1 MNRWDGFFDS
11 IVMKRGKENM
21 NHLTYDKVENIAMA
35 YDDLHMTYEGNMLT
49 SVRDNASR
57 LPYSGATDFDGMPGE
72 NPLTY
77 NGSGSLVS
85 DAGHGIARI
94 DYDRLNN
101 PVRIQFTDGSVT
113 RYIYSA
119 ASEKLRVI
127 HQTAVPNISVAIG
140 STRELAPSEVL
151 SADSTDYLLG
161 GSLTLRN
168 GRIDKLQFEEGY
180 CQASAYGGN
189 ATQDDFSFHYYDR
202 DHLGNIRQVVR
213 ADRTTNG
220 TLVQTM
226 DYYPFGAQFCDRV
239 TDSNVQS
246 RRYNFSIEREK
257 RKLAC
262 SSEREKNRPKVNGKE
277 LDKMHG
283 LDTYDYGARQY
294 DPVLGRWD
302 RMDPLC
308 EKYYGMSPYAY
319 CANNPIN
326 AFDPD
331 GKLIVFEK
339 DASLMFKL
347 SFLITVS
354 ILKKIDCDKEYNI
367 LMNAPEIYTIHESS
381 EVSNWFD
388 PVSLKIGWN
397 PNMGLAT
404 NLGNFLSPLTRLNH
418 EFAHA
423 VHFHENQEQFFEMK
437 KGYSPDNPDYDY
449 SNPEDKEVIN
459 NTERKTAAAMGEIE
473 KDEYTREDHGGRSIR
488 VAFPFSNKSLEP
500 VDNF

>member
-1 MNRWDGFFDS
+1 
-11 IVMKRGKENM
+11 M

-85 DAGHGIARI
+85 DAGRGIARI

-220 TLVQTM
+220 TVVQRM
-226 DYYPFGAQFCDRV
+226 DYYPFGAQFCHSS
-239 TDSNVQS
+239 TASEVQS
-246 RRYNFSIEREK
+246 RKYNS
-257 RKLAC
+257 
-262 SSEREKNRPKVNGKE
+262 KE
-277 LDKMHG
+277 FDKMHG

-294 DPVLGRWD
+294 DPVTARWD
-302 RMDPLC
+302 RVDPLS
-308 EKYYGMSPYAY
+308 EKYYDVSPYVY
-319 CANNPIN
+319 CHNNPTNRVDLDGNDDYFSNTGRFLYTKGTGANIYIQQGKSFSN
-326 AFDPD
+326 FKNFDLRNMANRQMGANVVGHYAHVVGAD
-331 GKLIVFEK
+331 RNYNGKNGIIGISTLH
-339 DASLMFKL
+339 
-347 SFLITVS
+347 IT
-354 ILKKIDCDKEYNI
+354 DKEAGVLGGTKNGNI
-367 LMNAPEIYTIHESS
+367 YI
-381 EVSNWFD
+381 
-388 PVSLKIGWN
+388 K
-397 PNMGLAT
+397 
-404 NLGNFLSPLTRLNH
+404 
-418 EFAHA
+418 
-423 VHFHENQEQFFEMK
+423 
-437 KGYSPDNPDYDY
+437 Y
-449 SNPEDKEVIN
+449 SNGYFN
-459 NTERKTAAAMGEIE
+459 
-473 KDEYTREDHGGRSIR
+473 
-488 VAFPFSNKSLEP
+488 
-500 VDNF
+500 

>member
-1 MNRWDGFFDS
+1 
-11 IVMKRGKENM
+11 
-21 NHLTYDKVENIAMA
+21 
-35 YDDLHMTYEGNMLT
+35 
-49 SVRDNASR
+49 
-57 LPYSGATDFDGMPGE
+57 
-72 NPLTY
+72 
-77 NGSGSLVS
+77 
-85 DAGHGIARI
+85 
-94 DYDRLNN
+94 
-101 PVRIQFTDGSVT
+101 
-113 RYIYSA
+113 
-119 ASEKLRVI
+119 
-127 HQTAVPNISVAIG
+127 
-140 STRELAPSEVL
+140 
-151 SADSTDYLLG
+151 
-161 GSLTLRN
+161 
-168 GRIDKLQFEEGY
+168 
-180 CQASAYGGN
+180 
-189 ATQDDFSFHYYDR
+189 
-202 DHLGNIRQVVR
+202 
-213 ADRTTNG
+213 
-220 TLVQTM
+220 
-226 DYYPFGAQFCDRV
+226 
-239 TDSNVQS
+239 
-246 RRYNFSIEREK
+246 
-257 RKLAC
+257 
-262 SSEREKNRPKVNGKE
+262 
-277 LDKMHG
+277 MHG
-283 LDTYDYGARQY
+283 LNTYDYGARQY
-294 DPVLGRWD
+294 NPVTARWD